1 MKLLMGTIFLML
13 IITSVAGALGTTQS
27 SSEPVNVNAT
37 AVPDHITLS
46 WVSDPMTTQTVTWRT
61 DSAVQAGAVQYG
73 MDRELKERPVAA
85 QVSALKTDLGDEN
98 ISTATLTGLSPGTR
112 YYYRVGDGS
121 KNWSPTYSFRT
132 EDNDKQFQF
141 LVFGDSQSGNDKKP
155 DYSLWQSTIHNA
167 YKANPEARFFVEMGD
182 AVQVGQSMVHW
193 NNWFA
198 AAKGVIDSISYMPVE
213 GNHECRYLNR
223 TKGDPTLYKSQF
235 NVPHNGPYYNN
246 EAYSYDYGNVHFVVL
261 DSQLR
266 EKQKINPNLLNDEKV
281 WLEKD
286 LRQTTKEWKVV
297 FWHKAPYSTRACRT
311 NEAIKAAF
319 NPILDK
325 YHVDM
330 VFNAHDHAY
339 SRTYPINNDSIVSSP
354 LLGTVYVI
362 TGRSD
367 AKYYDD
373 NAPNVW
379 DANFFDPQDMPNY
392 IVVDV
397 NGSRMEMKNY
407 KMDGTLV
414 DDYIIDKASGDTP
427 KTTVPPRYN
436 KPRLVVNG
444 VMFNQPLMPTFPSQ
458 INGMWYFSIKPV
470 VEFLG
475 GSESVSGNNETLSLI
490 VNNYNGTGTVW
501 SDGKVHTVVLT
512 NASTNA
518 ALDKTP
524 IHLPDSVIVDSNE
537 NFLIS
542 ADDMFV
548 LFGFTWRYDPDRN
561 ILFLINPSRPGE

>member
-1 MKLLMGTIFLML
+1 M
-13 IITSVAGALGTTQS
+13 
-27 SSEPVNVNAT
+27 
-37 AVPDHITLS
+37 
-46 WVSDPMTTQTVTWRT
+46 
-61 DSAVQAGAVQYG
+61 
-73 MDRELKERPVAA
+73 
-85 QVSALKTDLGDEN
+85 
-98 ISTATLTGLSPGTR
+98 
-112 YYYRVGDGS
+112 
-121 KNWSPTYSFRT
+121 KNWSSIYPFRT
-132 EDNDKQFQF
+132 ESNDTKRFQF

-155 DYSLWQSTIHNA
+155 EYSLWQSTVHNA

-182 AVQVGQSMVHW
+182 AVQVGQSIVHW
-193 NNWFA
+193 NYWFA

-213 GNHECRYLNR
+213 GNHECRDMNR
-223 TKGDPTLYKSQF
+223 TKGEPTLYKGQF
-235 NVPHNGPYYNN
+235 NVPHNGPYNNN

-266 EKQKINPNLLNDEKV
+266 EKQKINPNLLKDEKA

-286 LRQTTKEWKVV
+286 LSKTKKEWKVV

-319 NPILDK
+319 DPIVDK
-325 YHVDM
+325 YHMDM

-354 LLGTVYVI
+354 ALGTVYVI

-367 AKYYDD
+367 AKYYND
-373 NAPNVW
+373 NVPNVW
-379 DANFFDPQDMPNY
+379 DTNFFDPQDMPNY

-414 DDYIIDKASGDTP
+414 DDYIINKISGDTP
-427 KTTVPPRYN
+427 RAAVPPKCN
-436 KPRLVVNG
+436 KPKLVVNG
-444 VMFNQPLMPTFPSQ
+444 ALLNQPLMPTFPSQ
-458 INGMWYFSIKPV
+458 INSKWYFPIKPV

-490 VNNYNGTGTVW
+490 VKNYERSIIW

-518 ALDKTP
+518 TLDKAQ
-524 IHLPDSVIVDSNE
+524 IHLPDSVMVDSSK

-542 ADDMFV
+542 SILIRLASLV
-548 LFGFTWRYDPDRN
+548 LALPEFSS
-561 ILFLINPSRPGE
+561 FLKKEGGWITPISTNESCRHRFLKRECGCRD